1 MCPGARWFGQFRK
14 THRQSCAKWRPM
26 TVLDRLV
33 SGWKAWVILFL
44 LTFGA
49 AAPGVFLLPALD
61 RDESR
66 FAQASKEMLEED
78 NYILIQYQD
87 ELRNKKPAGI
97 HWLQA
102 ASTAIFTGPEAK
114 EIWTYRVPSW
124 LGAAFATLAC
134 FWAGIPLVGRRAAFL
149 GSSLF
154 GASLLLTSEAHI
166 SKTDGVL
173 VFLTTLGIGALGRLY
188 LGTDRP
194 GRMAFLVWL
203 TVSASFLI
211 KGPVTMMVVAFA
223 GFGAWVWSRA
233 AEGDGGDWWRPLAR
247 WTGPALF
254 VAMVLPWFLWIQ
266 WATDGAYIEGAVGK
280 DLKDK
285 FTGASEGH
293 GGWFLYHLTH
303 IPAWF
308 FPATL
313 LFVAGLVA
321 SLKQVAG
328 VGGLGAAPIRK
339 HTIAGLVLFAVL
351 LALNYA
357 LALVPPFE
365 AGSIAE
371 TLRTLKPL
379 PAWPFLFVAAVG
391 ILARGTAPA
400 PEPSAETR
408 GLRLLLAWGLLTYA
422 FFELMPTL
430 LSHYILPA
438 YPAFGLLCGYAAV
451 KLMDGAKL
459 PVTNTIGFVL
469 FTLGATVLLAASFPG
484 VTTSFMAETAGD
496 FKTASAEEVLAAWT
510 PYREFPLWLWWA
522 GFALAGLALIE
533 FSRRHVTAAIALAIL
548 SSVALGWHIRIYM
561 LPSQVWVQPTET
573 ARLALED
580 VCGVPGEGELC
591 NVPAPER
598 VLALGYAEPSYIL
611 TLGTQNLHPPQT
623 PLDLPADPAAYPV
636 VYLLNFEDRKA
647 DEPITDT
654 AARLRAEAESLG
666 ACLTEG
672 ESYYALNYSNGDP
685 VHFKAWRFDWGGCP

>member
-1 MCPGARWFGQFRK
+1 
-14 THRQSCAKWRPM
+14 M

-33 SGWKAWVILFL
+33 SGWKAWIILFL

-66 FAQASKEMLEED
+66 FAQASKEMLEEN
-78 NYILIQYQD
+78 NYIVIQYQD

-102 ASTAIFTGPEAK
+102 ASTALLTGPEAK
-114 EIWTYRVPSW
+114 QIWTYRVPSW

-149 GSSLF
+149 GAALF

-211 KGPVTMMVVAFA
+211 KGPVTMMVVAYA
-223 GFGAWVWSRA
+223 GLGAYVWARA
-233 AEGDGGDWWRPLAR
+233 AEGPKSSKGGDWWRPLAD
-247 WTGPALF
+247 WKGPALF

-266 WATDGAYIEGAVGK
+266 AATDGQFIEGAVGK

-293 GGWFLYHLTH
+293 GGWFLYHLSH

-321 SLKQVAG
+321 SVKRVVGA
-328 VGGLGAAPIRK
+328 GGLNTAPVRRYAM
-339 HTIAGLVLFAVL
+339 AGLAIFAVL
-351 LALNYA
+351 AALNYG
-357 LALVPPFE
+357 LAMVPAFE
-365 AGSIAE
+365 AGSVAE

-379 PAWPFLFVAAVG
+379 PAWPFLFIAAVW
-391 ILARGTAPA
+391 LMPTAA
-400 PEPSAETR
+400 AGGAEPSDETK
-408 GLRLLLAWGLLTYA
+408 GLRLLLAWGVLTYA

-451 KLMDGAKL
+451 RLMDGAKL
-459 PVTNTIGFVL
+459 PVSNAVGMVL
-469 FTLGATVLLAASFPG
+469 FALGAVVLLAASFPG
-484 VTTSFMAETAGD
+484 VTSNLMAETAGD
-496 FKTASAEEVLAAWT
+496 FRTVSAEEVLAAWA
-510 PYREFPLWLWWA
+510 PYRDYPVWFWWA
-522 GFALAGLALIE
+522 GFGLAGLALVE
-533 FSRRHVTAAIALAIL
+533 LARRHVTASILLAIL
-548 SSVALGWHIRIYM
+548 SSIALGWHIRINM

-580 VCGVPGEGELC
+580 VCGVPGEDEVC
-591 NVPAPER
+591 NVKTPER
-598 VLALGYAEPSYIL
+598 VLALGYAEPSYIM

-623 PLDLPADPAAYPV
+623 PLDLPTQASAYPV

-654 AARLRAEAESLG
+654 AARLRKEAENLG

-672 ESYYALNYSNGDP
+672 GSYYALNYSDGDP
-685 VHFKAWRFDWGGCP
+685 VHFRAWRFDWGGCP